1 MKRQKRRMAMAIMV
15 GMLLGVPAVFAQGPP
30 RHHGPGGDFM
40 GPRGMNGGKLVPG
53 APYTAT
59 AVSQSTQTLT
69 DGNRILHSTTG
80 TVYRDSQGRTRR
92 EETVNGFRPGSSA
105 SGPHQVIFISDP
117 VAGFNYVLDPT
128 AHTVRK
134 MAIRAWHGKGT
145 GTGSGSGDGTEP
157 ATSAPAPRPPRD
169 GAGPN
174 AVKEALG
181 KQTLAGVDADGTR
194 TTFTINAGQAG
205 NDLPIKIVS
214 EKWVS
219 SDLQVVV
226 MSKFSDPRHGDTTYQ
241 LTNINRGEPAQS
253 LFQVPADYTVQEGAP
268 PRFGA
273 GGKAKPAASN

>member
-40 GPRGMNGGKLVPG
+40 GPRGMNGGKLVTG

-268 PRFGA
+268 HGFGA
-273 GGKAKPAASN
+273 GGRAKPAASN